1 MPEYLKANEMKT
13 LRKADELTS
22 EMGDTNLE
30 FTVSEYGALAV
41 DINF

>member
-1 MPEYLKANEMKT
+1 VPEYLKANEMKT

-30 FTVSEYGALAV
+30 FTVSEHGV
-41 DINF
+41 FTIDINF